1 MHMVEWLSVINQV
14 GFPVVVSFYLLVRVE
29 TNIKQLEETIENL
42 SSDLRKK

>member
-1 MHMVEWLSVINQV
+1 MVEWLSVINQV
-14 GFPVVVSFYLLVRVE
+14 GFPVAVSFYLLVRVE

>member
-1 MHMVEWLSVINQV
+1 MVEWLSVINQV

>member
-1 MHMVEWLSVINQV
+1 MVEWLSVINQV

-29 TNIKQLEETIENL
+29 TNIKLLEETIENL